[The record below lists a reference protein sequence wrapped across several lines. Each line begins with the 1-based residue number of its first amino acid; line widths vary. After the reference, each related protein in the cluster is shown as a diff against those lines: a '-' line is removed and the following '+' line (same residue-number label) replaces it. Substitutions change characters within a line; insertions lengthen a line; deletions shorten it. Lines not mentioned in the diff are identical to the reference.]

1 MSRISLHRPR
11 HNRAVWDRPAT
22 DTRLLPTPSSYSP
35 PCDGRSI
42 DSLRHTLTQGH
53 SRVGAP
59 FRRRSGPATHVGEGP
74 WPDNVA
80 SPEAIAPRVYSTV
93 ACPGEAFAP
102 GVGSEDALPLLQL
115 AERLWDLF
123 PLPDSPVVPLGDPL
137 SPNGGCES
145 ALPSL
150 RLVERV
156 LCMDIPCADMPHT
169 EIPSGLVQTFKGFR
183 GGLGPMYSPLSLSHG
198 PSIASPLSTFPVYFV
213 ISAEAELAPAKAGES
228 IPGRAGCPLLGAY
241 PPHPLSPPCLLPLLG
256 RPACRPGCGR
266 PEWGVH
272 TPPSPTERPKGTPFF
287 PNNQSSCL
295 KPKFN
300 QKALNFRQAQS
311 LAENT
316 ALCYNYFGRGFVLIL
331 ILPTVP

>member
-80 SPEAIAPRVYSTV
+80 SPEAIAPRVYFTV

-123 PLPDSPVVPLGDPL
+123 PLPDSPVVPFGDPL

-183 GGLGPMYSPLSLSHG
+183 GGLGPMYSPLSPESRTFHRL
-198 PSIASPLSTFPVYFV
+198 PLVHFPRLLRHFC
-213 ISAEAELAPAKAGES
+213 G
-228 IPGRAGCPLLGAY
+228 GRACPCEGRGI
-241 PPHPLSPPCLLPLLG
+241 HPRKGRVPAPRGVPSPS
-256 RPACRPGCGR
+256 
-266 PEWGVH
+266 
-272 TPPSPTERPKGTPFF
+272 PPSP
-287 PNNQSSCL
+287 
-295 KPKFN
+295 
-300 QKALNFRQAQS
+300 
-311 LAENT
+311 
-316 ALCYNYFGRGFVLIL
+316 
-331 ILPTVP
+331 LPTAPLGTTGLSPRVWAPRVGRPHPTIPNRTAKGNTLLSKQSKFVPETEIQSKSPQFSTGTNGS